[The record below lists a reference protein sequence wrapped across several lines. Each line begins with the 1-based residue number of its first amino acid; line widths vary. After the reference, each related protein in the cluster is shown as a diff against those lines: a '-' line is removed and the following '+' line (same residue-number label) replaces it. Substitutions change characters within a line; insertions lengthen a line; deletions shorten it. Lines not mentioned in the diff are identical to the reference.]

1 MSTQLFDILK
11 YGAVAM
17 AAFVIGAMTLLGIG
31 GGPLLVPVLIYL
43 LGLSDNVARGTSL
56 ALIIV
61 SSALS
66 LLSRIYIQNMSLS
79 TFFDFKAFLV
89 LAIPLAI
96 GALFISSFVQMF
108 TGVNVDIS
116 PTYQLLLRR
125 IFGVLLVGLGIIIVW
140 LG

>member
-1 MSTQLFDILK
+1 MSTHLFDILK
-11 YGAVAM
+11 YGVVAM
-17 AAFVIGAMTLLGIG
+17 IAFVIGASTLLGIG

-61 SSALS
+61 SSVLS
-66 LLSRIYIQNMSLS
+66 LLSRLYIQNMSLS

-96 GALFISSFVQMF
+96 GALFISSFIQLF

-116 PTYQLLLRR
+116 PAYQLLLRR